1 LRHRGRKSLAER
13 ESQMPPAILRRHLA
27 AVPSSSAID
36 RHPPPA
42 HLGPIEQSI
51 WAHALEDFDVAT
63 ELSLDVLTT
72 ALEDH
77 QLARECREIIDREGL
92 QVAGRGGVLRAH
104 PLLATERDAR
114 AAWRAAIKQLGLDL

>member
-13 ESQMPPAILRRHLA
+13 ESQMPPAILRPHLA
-27 AVPSSSAID
+27 AVPSSS
-36 RHPPPA
+36 PPD
-42 HLGPIEQSI
+42 HLGPVEQAI
-51 WAHALEDFDVAT
+51 WAHALADFDMTTA
-63 ELSLDVLTT
+63 ELALDVLTT

>member
-1 LRHRGRKSLAER
+1 LRQRGRKSLAER
-13 ESQMPPAILRRHLA
+13 QMPPAILRRNLVA
-27 AVPSSSAID
+27 IPNSSAID
-36 RHPPPA
+36 RHPPPD
-42 HLGPIEQSI
+42 HLEPVEQAI
-51 WAHALEDFDVAT
+51 WGHALSDFDVTT
-63 ELSLDVLTT
+63 ELALDVLTT